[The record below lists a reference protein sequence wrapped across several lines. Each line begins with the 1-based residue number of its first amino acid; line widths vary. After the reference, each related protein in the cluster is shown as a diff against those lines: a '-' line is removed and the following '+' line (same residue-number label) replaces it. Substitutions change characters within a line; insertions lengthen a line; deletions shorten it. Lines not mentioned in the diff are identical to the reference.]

1 MYNKVIITDVF
12 KRGFVYECNTEQDF
26 KEYIQKNNDAC
37 ESIGKKG
44 QFIKP
49 IFDIDAYGTDINV
62 DDVKNDINQL
72 YPNKTINYAKREPR
86 NDAKKGM
93 KYSYRFYV
101 DGVKTTSS
109 QIKQLALRN
118 GLDRNKIY
126 DMSIYDDNKV
136 LYLPLTTYKKTMKK
150 ECISCTTVPSLE
162 PVDCDIFKCCASYIQ
177 EDFEDWTNRNPDII
191 KKEKEVVKEEV
202 VKDNDTD
209 VIDTKYI
216 INKLT
221 SYISKFKNER
231 SDNYDTWTKMVWCIM
246 NVCISNGIK
255 ERDCAKLVH
264 QFSKIS
270 DNYNEDDVDTFFDK
284 NYDSLKEASYGWK
297 YMYECL
303 KEDDEE
309 FYNSIHTMTY
319 NAMKSQFESKHAK
332 ILYPPMIVFDN
343 DGKYDTM
350 KITSAKEAYTHL
362 KCKVST
368 FDKKSKK
375 TIWETKAFI
384 DLWLKDANMRVYNKI
399 VFKPS
404 PLVAKNDEFNIWDGL
419 SISTQPLVKTERNFW
434 EEYKT
439 YLTNILGDQKI
450 CDYIL
455 ARYAYRLVNPANRT
469 NVILIICG
477 GEGDGKNRLLAPI
490 YKILDNYATSLDT
503 AKKLYET
510 HSTYEYRKLFLV
522 VNEAGGIANF
532 ENSEILKTR
541 ATEPTINVNPK
552 GIQPYEIDNMCDY
565 DMTTNNYNVV
575 KITDDS
581 TRRFLQIETTSHYRN
596 NYEFFNDYIEN
607 IENNPIALR
616 QIYEG
621 LINFDYKSIVPSLNF
636 QDIRYKPASIV
647 NEDVKSS
654 NRDKFILFLEDLVR
668 DMKNANSN
676 DTMTY
681 KNDTLFNM
689 YKTWCSQG
697 SFKDELNKHQFGMK
711 VNQIS
716 KKQLNIKGLVCI
728 TKCPSNSKTT
738 IDIDNLI
745 KYFKTIN
752 VDFE

>member
-12 KRGFVYECNTEQDF
+12 KRGFIYECNTEQDF
-26 KEYIQKNNDAC
+26 KEYIEKNNDAC

-49 IFDIDAYGTDINV
+49 IFDIDSYGTDINV

-101 DGVKTTSS
+101 DGVKTTSY

-150 ECISCTTVPSLE
+150 ACMSCTTVPSLE
-162 PVDCDIFKCCASYIQ
+162 PVGCDIFKCCASYIQ

-191 KKEKEVVKEEV
+191 KKEKSVVIEEV
-202 VKDNDTD
+202 VKDNDND

-216 INKLT
+216 ISKLST
-221 SYISKFKNER
+221 YINKFKNER

-284 NYDSLKEASYGWK
+284 NYDGLKEASYGWK

-309 FYNSIHTMTY
+309 YYNSIHTMTY
-319 NAMKSQFESKHAK
+319 NAMKAQFESKHAK

-368 FDKKSKK
+368 FDKKTKK

-404 PLVAKNDEFNIWDGL
+404 PLIAKNDEFNIWDGL

-621 LINFDYKSIVPSLNF
+621 LINFDYKAIVPSLHF

-654 NRDKFILFLEDLVR
+654 NRDKFILFLEDWIR

-738 IDIDNLI
+738 IDIDNLM

>member
-12 KRGFVYECNTEQDF
+12 KRGFIYECNTEQDF
-26 KEYIQKNNDAC
+26 KTYIQKNNDAC

-150 ECISCTTVPSLE
+150 ECMSCTTVPSLE
-162 PVDCDIFKCCASYIQ
+162 PVGCDIFKCCASYIQ

-191 KKEKEVVKEEV
+191 KKEKEVVKEEI
-202 VKDNDTD
+202 VKENDSD

-216 INKLT
+216 INKMT

-284 NYDSLKEASYGWK
+284 NYDGLKEASYGWK

-309 FYNSIHTMTY
+309 YYNSIHTMTY
-319 NAMKSQFESKHAK
+319 NAMKAQFESKHAK

-350 KITSAKEAYTHL
+350 KITSAKESYTHL

-368 FDKKSKK
+368 FDKKTKK
-375 TIWETKAFI
+375 TVWETKAFI
-384 DLWLKDANMRVYNKI
+384 ELWLKDANMRVYNKI

-404 PLVAKNDEFNIWDGL
+404 PLVATKDEFNIWDGL

-439 YLTNILGDQKI
+439 YLTNILGDHKI

-621 LINFDYKSIVPSLNF
+621 LINFDYKAIVPSLNF

-654 NRDKFILFLEDLVR
+654 NRDKFILFLEDWVR

-711 VNQIS
+711 VNQVS

-745 KYFKTIN
+745 KYFKTLN